1 MKNKFMEVNKLK
13 KNIILALILAASMT
27 ATMTSCGKTGE
38 EVSNGTE
45 QPSYNEAMG
54 IDEAVTEA
62 ETEVETEAVTEAE
75 EEVVIE
81 PTQEILDADIDS
93 CKLQLGNKVY
103 TLPVALQTLLDD
115 GATIVNDVNPINDVI
130 GGIEGDYI
138 EFILDNQEYY
148 VCFWNLSIDKK
159 QIKDCFMVDT
169 FPYQEEKIINNN
181 IIYPKGIKVGS
192 TVEELKAAWGEPTKD
207 DLNELNYI
215 DKYTVSIDIEK
226 QLITDIDYRVD
237 PEFSAGYIE
246 TNFSAR
252 YSLWGGVPDG
262 LKEKIET
269 SATDE

>member
-1 MKNKFMEVNKLK
+1 MEENKLK
-13 KNIILALILAASMT
+13 KNIILALIMAASMT
-27 ATMTSCGKTGE
+27 ATITSCGKSGE
-38 EVSNGTE
+38 EVSSKPAQEVSNGTE
-45 QPSYNEAMG
+45 QSSYNEAMG
-54 IDEAVTEA
+54 IDEALTEA
-62 ETEVETEAVTEAE
+62 ETEAE
-75 EEVVIE
+75 VEEVVIE

-103 TLPVALQTLLDD
+103 TLPVTLQTLLDD

-130 GGIEGDYI
+130 SGMEGDYV
-138 EFILDNQEYY
+138 EFIINNQEYY
-148 VCFWNLSIDKK
+148 VCFWNLTIDKK

-215 DKYTVSIDIEK
+215 DKYTVSIDLEK
-226 QLITDIDYRVD
+226 QLITDIHYCVD
-237 PEFSAGYIE
+237 SEFSAGYIE
-246 TNFSAR
+246 TNYDAR

-269 SATDE
+269 ATEEE